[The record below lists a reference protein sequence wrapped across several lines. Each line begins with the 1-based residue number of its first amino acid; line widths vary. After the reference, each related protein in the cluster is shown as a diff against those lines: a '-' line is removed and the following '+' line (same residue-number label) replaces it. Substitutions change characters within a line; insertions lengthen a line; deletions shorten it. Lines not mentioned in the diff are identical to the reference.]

1 MKFRLP
7 PLGVMLGLFFLA
19 DNFAQAQT
27 TSLSILNPSFE
38 LQGSTANGT
47 YSSYPYPYG
56 IADWT
61 VPVNVSGGTTFVTA
75 LVNIPLQ
82 GWTGDTQGE
91 NAFQF
96 FNEGAIGSAYIYQA
110 LSSEF
115 VPGDTYTLTAGAAG
129 SYAADFFIGTNS
141 TPTSALASTSI
152 TTSTSQSLSQYSVSF
167 TATAADAGANIV
179 IGFYIPFISSSV
191 AGDTVD
197 NFQLTQTVPTSSY
210 LWSNAPADGNLNN
223 AANWAGGVVAMT
235 NNTLEFAASS
245 VTTLVNNFTNDAPF
259 TGLRFDSNASAY
271 TIYGNAISLS
281 GNSTI
286 NNSSN
291 NETIN
296 IALDGIGGITQAGT
310 GTLTLAASNSYAGGT
325 TISGGTLAIS
335 NGGALGSGALNYSGN
350 GTLSILTPLS
360 LPNGVSINN
369 GITATFNNNG
379 FNVTNTGGLY
389 GSGGVNF
396 SGAGTL
402 TLTQASTY
410 TGPTTL
416 SGTTLL
422 FTNANTPLGTGMIT
436 FASNSTLLYQGSVAG
451 PSTGLP
457 NAIEINSGVTA
468 TFNPGTNTSR
478 YADQGLGAE
487 LLFSGP
493 ISGSGAVTIF
503 SASLTNIVTFTANNS
518 YSGGTT
524 LNGGE
529 IQYTT
534 SSPFGSGPVVVA
546 GDTTIRDLLNETI
559 TNSITINSG
568 TTLTL
573 SNPSVSYIPA
583 YTGVISGLGSLTSGG
598 VLGSTNFLIASNTYA
613 GSTIISSGTL
623 YFEPNAS
630 INGSTNINLGTQG
643 SQSTLDLSSQQF
655 YTMGTNQTLSGYGV
669 INAPAISLNV
679 NGKITPGSL
688 DGTTRGLISVN
699 GNLVLGSNS
708 TTTLTLNSPGMA
720 GIDYDSIVA
729 TGFLKYNGQL
739 KLIVN
744 NPVIGVF
751 DLFGAGSFTAGL
763 TGVALAGSWYPG
775 PFSQGST
782 GLWSYSDHTYDW
794 VFNEN
799 TGDLTVSLVPEPS
812 TYALLGLGV
821 LALAI
826 AVRRR
831 RILNGNSHKI

>member
-1 MKFRLP
+1 MKFRLS
-7 PLGVMLGLFFLA
+7 PLGVMLGFFSISASFL
-19 DNFAQAQT
+19 QAQT
-27 TSLSILNPSFE
+27 TSLNILNPSFE
-38 LQGSTANGT
+38 LQGSTASGT

-56 IADWT
+56 ITDWT
-61 VPVNVSGGTTFVTA
+61 DPVNVSGGTTFVTA
-75 LVNIPLQ
+75 LVNIPAQ

-96 FNEGAIGSAYIYQA
+96 FNERAMGSAYIYQA

-129 SYAADFFIGTNS
+129 SYAADFYIGTNS
-141 TPTSALASTSI
+141 TPSSALATTSI
-152 TTSTSQSLSQYSVSF
+152 TTSTSQTLSQYSVSF
-167 TATAADAGANIV
+167 TATSADAGANIV
-179 IGFYIPFISSSV
+179 IGFYIPYISSSV
-191 AGDTVD
+191 AGDTID

-223 AANWAGGVVAMT
+223 AANWAGGVVATT
-235 NNTLEFAASS
+235 NTTLEFAASS

-259 TGLRFDSNASAY
+259 TGLRFDSNASSY
-271 TIYGNAISLS
+271 TIYGNAILLS

-296 IALDGIGGITQAGT
+296 VALDGIGGITQAGT
-310 GTLTLAASNSYAGGT
+310 GTLTLTASNSYAGGT
-325 TISGGTLAIS
+325 TISDGTLAIS
-335 NGGALGSGALNYSGN
+335 NGGALGSSALNYSGN

-360 LPNGVSINN
+360 LPNGVSLNN
-369 GITATFNNNG
+369 GITATINNNG
-379 FNVTNTGGLY
+379 FNVTNTGGIY

-416 SGTTLL
+416 NGSTLL
-422 FTNANTPLGTGMIT
+422 FTNPNSPLGTGMIT
-436 FASNSTLLYQGSVAG
+436 FASNSTLLNQGSAVS
-451 PSTGLP
+451 PTTGLP
-457 NAIEINSGVTA
+457 NAIEINSGATA
-468 TFNPGTNTSR
+468 TLDPGANNPYSQILIT
-478 YADQGLGAE
+478 
-487 LLFSGP
+487 GP
-493 ISGSGAVTIF
+493 ISGAGGVSTVTSGPN
-503 SASLTNIVTFTANNS
+503 NIVTFTANNS

-524 LNGGE
+524 LNGGWM
-529 IQYTT
+529 QYEGN
-534 SSPFGSGPVVVA
+534 SPFGSGTITVA
-546 GDTTIRDLLNETI
+546 GNTILRNLLSPTVN
-559 TNSITINSG
+559 NPITINSG
-568 TTLTL
+568 ATLTL
-573 SNPSVSYIPA
+573 SNPDETYIPA
-583 YTGVISGLGSLTSGG
+583 YTGGVSGPGSLASGG
-598 VLGSTNFLIASNTYA
+598 VFGSTNFLIASNTYT

-720 GIDYDSIVA
+720 GIDYDSVVA

-739 KLIVN
+739 NLIVN
-744 NPVIGVF
+744 NPVVGVF

-782 GLWSYSDHTYDW
+782 GIWSYTDHTFDW

-812 TYALLGLGV
+812 TCTLLALGV
-821 LALAI
+821 LALGI

-831 RILNGNSHKI
+831 RRV